1 MLNIAICDDDIYAAK
16 QIEQFTYKLLLQ
28 NHETHKVH
36 VFSSSK
42 ALFYEVQDGIAF
54 DILLLDI
61 EMPGL
66 DGMELTAA
74 LKKYIPDAL
83 ILFISSYEKYVYDTF
98 SVHPFW
104 FIPKSQFSKV
114 FPTAFGSAIQQ
125 VQKIEIDFYI
135 VKNQQ
140 GVEKI
145 PVRNILYVWHAG
157 KYAYIEKI
165 DGSNTKFRKTL
176 KDVFNDLS
184 SYNFIWL
191 DRSYFC
197 HLTHVQ
203 QIWNGEAVLSNGQ
216 HLVINKERLQQV
228 KSALLK
234 NIMDFY

>member
-1 MLNIAICDDDIYAAK
+1 MLNIAICDDNTYTAK
-16 QIEQFTYKLLLQ
+16 QIEQFTQEILQQ
-28 NHETHKVH
+28 NHDMHEIH

-42 ALFYEVQDGIAF
+42 ALLYEVQDGTAF

-61 EMPGL
+61 EMPNL
-66 DGMELTAA
+66 DGIELAEA

-104 FIPKSQFSKV
+104 FIPKNQLSQI
-114 FPTAFGSAIQQ
+114 FPMAFNSAIQQ
-125 VQKIEIDFYI
+125 VKKIKKDFYTI
-135 VKNQQ
+135 KNQH

-145 PVRNILYVWHAG
+145 PIRNILYIWHAG
-157 KYAYIEKI
+157 KYAYIEKL
-165 DGSNTKFRKTL
+165 DGSHAKLRKTL
-176 KDVFNDLS
+176 KDVFNDLA

-197 HLTHVQ
+197 NLTHIQ
-203 QIWNGEAVLSNGQ
+203 QIWDGEAVLSNGQ
-216 HLVINKERLQQV
+216 RLVINKERLQQV

-234 NIMDFY
+234 DIIDFD

>member
-1 MLNIAICDDDIYAAK
+1 MLNIAICDDDAYASK
-16 QIEQFTYKLLLQ
+16 QVEQFACKLLLQ
-28 NHETHKVH
+28 NHEIYKIH

-42 ALFYEVQDGIAF
+42 ALLYEVQDGTAF

-66 DGMELTAA
+66 DGMELTEA

-98 SVHPFW
+98 NLHPFW
-104 FIPKSQFSKV
+104 FIPKSQLPNV
-114 FPTAFGSAIQQ
+114 FPMAFSSAIQQ
-125 VQKIEIDFYI
+125 VQKIEKDFYT

-145 PVRNILYVWHAG
+145 PVKNILYVWHAG
-157 KYAYIEKI
+157 KYAYIEKF
-165 DGSNTKFRKTL
+165 DGSHAKLRKIL
-176 KDVFNDLS
+176 KDVFNDLA

-197 HLTHVQ
+197 NLTHIQ
-203 QIWNGEAVLSNGQ
+203 KIWNDEAVLSNGQ

-234 NIMDFY
+234 DITDVS